1 MVAAGL
7 ADRCE
12 VHLAYCIGVPE
23 PQALGIETFGTAKV
37 AEDKIVAAIDKVFD
51 STPKAIIQALKLREV
66 AYRPTAAYGAF
77 GRTELNLPWERED
90 KVDALLDA
98 LGR

>member
-1 MVAAGL
+1 M
-7 ADRCE
+7 
-12 VHLAYCIGVPE
+12 
-23 PQALGIETFGTAKV
+23 